1 VELKVRGLETT
12 VLDCLK
18 RSPPQRG
25 YVVSSFLPDVLHNLR
40 TLDPQMP
47 LGLIAETQAQ
57 LSIWQNMRV
66 EFLMPHHTLID
77 VNVTQAMQ
85 RAGRKVLVWT
95 VNGRERMLH
104 ALALGVDGIISDE
117 TDVLGQMKAQG

>member
-1 VELKVRGLETT
+1 
-12 VLDCLK
+12 
-18 RSPPQRG
+18 
-25 YVVSSFLPDVLHNLR
+25 
-40 TLDPQMP
+40 
-47 LGLIAETQAQ
+47 
-57 LSIWQNMRV
+57 
-66 EFLMPHHTLID
+66 MPHHTLID